1 TCRCISA
8 RFIPTSHSHTLITFH
23 DQIMSATT
31 NTNMTNN
38 NSDAPNTKV
47 SIGTKFKG
55 GAKVAQGLG
64 DTIRG
69 TTMGAIDA
77 VERRD
82 SAANDEMGLA
92 GARVNNGPGESLQG
106 WGSGINGANP
116 EATTNATG
124 FAPPKGAEYAQNST
138 TNAPSDLGRGPNA
151 YSGNNTNQP
160 PTYPAGGP
168 PVHDYKSA
176 DGGAMGY
183 TSPTQMGN
191 RPQNDVGESE
201 YEARREAG
209 AGNGASYQ

>member
-1 TCRCISA
+1 
-8 RFIPTSHSHTLITFH
+8 
-23 DQIMSATT
+23 MSATT

-82 SAANDEMGLA
+82 SAANDEMVRKGRMEIEEGISMIKGRAYAGQQGLA

-160 PTYPAGGP
+160 PTYLAGGP